1 MLMNIDKTY
10 TMNDGSDFCR
20 TTCCNFK
27 GYDGGCC
34 TVEERDWIMGP
45 IRDHMEVLKNIQKL
59 YSELEITWDDCF
71 MNYEEGS
78 KLFPNKST
86 WKNPDNYPCMRVN
99 MNSLRKSCV
108 FYNDILGFCQIY
120 SARPETCVNYKCEYL
135 KEHLKEV
142 TGDS

>member
-1 MLMNIDKTY
+1 MNIDKTY

-45 IRDHMEVLKNIQKL
+45 IRDHMEVLKYIQKL

-142 TGDS
+142 IGDS